1 VCDQSVVHDH
11 EWMAIALAEARRGGA
26 EGEVPIGAVVVL
38 GDRELA
44 RAHNQP
50 IGRRDPTAHAEVVAL
65 RAAAERAGVYRL
77 PGAVLYATVEPCAM
91 CLGAAL
97 HARVARI
104 VYGATDPKGGAAGTV
119 VDLTAVPALN
129 HAVTITAGVGADE
142 SARLLREFFA
152 ARRTRAAKPT
162 SADVAGGVF
171 VPPPVASDAD
181 EG

>member
-1 VCDQSVVHDH
+1 VCEQSVVDDRD
-11 EWMAIALAEARRGGA
+11 WMAIALAEARRGAA
-26 EGEVPIGAVVVL
+26 EDEVPVGAVVVL

-50 IGRRDPTAHAEVVAL
+50 IARRDPTAHAEVLAL
-65 RAAAERAGVYRL
+65 RAAAERAGAYRL
-77 PGAVLYATVEPCAM
+77 PGAALYATVEPCAM

-104 VYGATDPKGGAAGTV
+104 VYGAPDPKGGAAGTV

-129 HAVTITAGVGADE
+129 HAVTVTAGVAAEE

-152 ARRTRAAKPT
+152 ARRPR
-162 SADVAGGVF
+162 SARQL
-171 VPPPVASDAD
+171 ASSAD